1 MTAYSWGYY
10 IRNIMPDPNNF
21 KRSNHTE
28 IPQDLVTSSLED
40 RKNFLKGLLK
50 EVNIKNN
57 GKYEFMSRSE
67 KFANQLVD
75 ILRSVGAIAT
85 ITKSKGK
92 GTVIK
97 YYVRFSF
104 DPRFN
109 KMIKPTIT
117 PKHRRYIRQVIE
129 LDDPKECRCITLD
142 SDEQLYITDDFL
154 VTHNSYI
161 GSAWLVSSCM
171 RFPNIRA
178 VVARKTIK
186 SLKESTFITI
196 KKVMKEWG
204 LKEDENFCIN
214 NIEGTITFWNESVIS
229 SKAK

>member
-1 MTAYSWGYY
+1 MIYPTYAGTCTIVFIVAATIKKRLRHGNIAFVPTVIEQEFGGKFDNYMTAYSWGYY

-97 YYVRFSF
+97 LEF
-104 DPRFN
+104 
-109 KMIKPTIT
+109 K
-117 PKHRRYIRQVIE
+117 
-129 LDDPKECRCITLD
+129 L
-142 SDEQLYITDDFL
+142 
-154 VTHNSYI
+154 
-161 GSAWLVSSCM
+161 
-171 RFPNIRA
+171 
-178 VVARKTIK
+178 
-186 SLKESTFITI
+186 
-196 KKVMKEWG
+196 
-204 LKEDENFCIN
+204 
-214 NIEGTITFWNESVIS
+214 
-229 SKAK
+229 